1 MTIHQKIQSLR
12 NKLSIPVFVAPMFLV
27 TSPQLVIDSCKSGVV
42 GVLPTSNAKTVSQL
56 DQWLDKISSTL
67 MNYTTKTIPPWAA
80 NIIVHSSSK
89 RFNDDLFLLTKY
101 KPEIVITALGSP
113 ERVVKQVHK
122 YGGMVFADVSSVK
135 YAKKA
140 ISSGADGLVLI
151 SSGAGGHTGSLTGF
165 SFVPAIRSF
174 FNGPIILGGGIING
188 SGIKAA
194 EVLGANFSYLGT
206 RFITATTSLAS
217 QRYKEIVIESTEAD
231 IITSDYFTGVP
242 ANFLTTSIIEAG
254 INPKAIKNFNDT
266 KFNSSQETRAWV
278 NIWSAGQGIR
288 MIDKITTVNNIVDDL
303 KKEYDEV

>member
-165 SFVPAIRSF
+165 SFVPAIIAPAAHAF
-174 FNGPIILGGGIING
+174 FIV
-188 SGIKAA
+188 GIKSLIPNAA
-194 EVLGANFSYLGT
+194 MYAAVASPAPLEFIVLKSGGT
-206 RFITATTSLAS
+206 ISMLPSELISLAGRLDDVNS
-217 QRYKEIVIESTEAD
+217 I
-231 IITSDYFTGVP
+231 YFTLLVSIKSF
-242 ANFLTTSIIEAG
+242 ACFTVISSLLT
-254 INPKAIKNFNDT
+254 IKKSN
-266 KFNSSQETRAWV
+266 
-278 NIWSAGQGIR
+278 
-288 MIDKITTVNNIVDDL
+288 L
-303 KKEYDEV
+303 